1 MAKAPNGAFS
11 FLYICARETKLA
23 LFSKASEPHSLEV
36 FQRWRAHHG
45 HGHRSSRQV
54 PGCRAHVGVIGP
66 GVATDSN
73 TIDLSYSPHHARRT
87 PPTAPHPKRPQSTH
101 RIIPRTGQ
109 FGTVSELKPSHTLLC
124 FTIEAHGK
132 HANTS
137 SRLLRWDAGAW
148 LRMLQMSWLRD
159 LTEESECSGS
169 QPAA

>member
-1 MAKAPNGAFS
+1 MPSFVWFEASSLLENVSVAMAKAPNGAFS

-73 TIDLSYSPHHARRT
+73 TIDLSYSPTTRAARRRRHHT
-87 PPTAPHPKRPQSTH
+87 PKDRSLPT
-101 RIIPRTGQ
+101 
-109 FGTVSELKPSHTLLC
+109 E
-124 FTIEAHGK
+124 
-132 HANTS
+132 
-137 SRLLRWDAGAW
+137 
-148 LRMLQMSWLRD
+148 
-159 LTEESECSGS
+159 
-169 QPAA
+169 